1 MLCPDSRCNE
11 VMLPE
16 GRGSIETW
24 QGQPVVAQSYNC
36 TCGISVV
43 VNTPANYEDRYH
55 KDAD

>member
-11 VMLPE
+11 IMLPE
-16 GRGSIETW
+16 KESDIKTW
-24 QGQPVVAQSYNC
+24 QGCPVVSKAYNC

-55 KDAD
+55 KDAS